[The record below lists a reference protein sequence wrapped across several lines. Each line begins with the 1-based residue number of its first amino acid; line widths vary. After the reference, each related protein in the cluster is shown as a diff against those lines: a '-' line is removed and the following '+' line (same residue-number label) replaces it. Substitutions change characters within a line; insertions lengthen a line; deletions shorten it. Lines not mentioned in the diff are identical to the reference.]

1 MPRTDHTS
9 HPSQDVGPEMGN
21 QEVRDGTPQ
30 PLPVAWNPTE
40 SLTPHPSHRPLGW
53 VQGSDSFLLL
63 TGKEKV
69 PGLFFL

>member
-1 MPRTDHTS
+1 MCGPMPRTDHTS

-40 SLTPHPSHRPLGW
+40 SLTPTPPIAPWDGY
-53 VQGSDSFLLL
+53 
-63 TGKEKV
+63 K
-69 PGLFFL
+69 GLIPFFS